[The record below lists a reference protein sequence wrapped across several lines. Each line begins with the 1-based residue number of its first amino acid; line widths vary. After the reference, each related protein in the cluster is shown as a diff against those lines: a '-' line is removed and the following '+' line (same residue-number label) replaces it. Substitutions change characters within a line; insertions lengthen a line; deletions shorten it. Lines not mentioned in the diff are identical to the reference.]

1 MESNTYYLTQLLENK
16 FIRKLIAKACAD
28 KHQIDFHYACDF
40 ITTWCP
46 NVDSAV
52 MQIKFSFS
60 SLNYADDL
68 WSLKCSLSLDCQHV
82 YKEFMIKLL
91 IWAVHLCPT
100 QKYLKM
106 AWVFFWGESTLW
118 MSILI
123 CIAFILN
130 GKGFMFICGSFS
142 SYVQGLDA

>member
-16 FIRKLIAKACAD
+16 FIRKLIVKACAD

-106 AWVFFWGESTLW
+106 AWVFFLRWINLMNVHSHMYSFHSKWKGVHVHLW
-118 MSILI
+118 VI
-123 CIAFILN
+123 
-130 GKGFMFICGSFS
+130 
-142 SYVQGLDA
+142 